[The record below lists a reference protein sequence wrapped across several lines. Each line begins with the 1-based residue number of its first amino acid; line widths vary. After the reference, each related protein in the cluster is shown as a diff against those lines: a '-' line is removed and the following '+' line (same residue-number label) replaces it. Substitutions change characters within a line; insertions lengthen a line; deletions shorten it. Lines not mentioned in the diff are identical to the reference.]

1 MMKSNFSILLITIL
15 STLLFNS
22 CKDDKVD
29 GQWFPPTSNQ
39 PNVLLV
45 IADDMSIEACPGY
58 GIGATKPNMPNLQK
72 LIDNGVSFDNFW
84 TNPICSPTRATILSG
99 KYGYNSGVLDVQD
112 NGTIK
117 ADEKTLH
124 QYINEISGNGY
135 SHSIIGKWHLSPREP
150 NRPTQMGIGYYA
162 GLLGGAVSD
171 YGSWQFTENGQTTT
185 SNEYVTEK
193 FTNLAIDWIN
203 DQDKPW
209 FCWLAYTAPHTPFHL
224 PPDSMHAQGNL
235 PTDQAS
241 IDANPLPYFMAM
253 IESVDHELG
262 RLMDNIPSDELDNTI
277 IIFIGDNGSHGQ
289 VIQAPY
295 VSTQA
300 KGSLYEGG
308 IHTPMIVSGVGVNGG
323 STREPALVSSV
334 DLFAT
339 IGELIGSNVTQYE
352 DSYSFAGLLDNSNAQ
367 QRVFNYSEVNND
379 VANRAGYTVRDA
391 TYKLIQFD
399 SGNRRFYNL
408 VEDPYETDNLINK
421 LSSADQKALSDLE
434 AEAARIR
441 D

>member
-58 GIGATKPNMPNLQK
+58 GIGATKPHMPNLQK

-84 TNPICSPTRATILSG
+84 TKPICSPTRATILSG

-185 SNEYVTEK
+185 SNEYVTKK

-203 DQDKPW
+203 DQDKPGFQDFGEVNLTGNGGHGYIRLDW
-209 FCWLAYTAPHTPFHL
+209 FTP
-224 PPDSMHAQGNL
+224 DAL
-235 PTDQAS
+235 PTWGDGRLLILGDKGYIEIRKYTDLAKSQSGNHLYYANNEEVNH
-241 IDANPLPYFMAM
+241 IDCRDVKLPYF
-253 IESVDHELG
+253 
-262 RLMDNIPSDELDNTI
+262 R
-277 IIFIGDNGSHGQ
+277 
-289 VIQAPY
+289 
-295 VSTQA
+295 
-300 KGSLYEGG
+300 
-308 IHTPMIVSGVGVNGG
+308 
-323 STREPALVSSV
+323 
-334 DLFAT
+334 
-339 IGELIGSNVTQYE
+339 
-352 DSYSFAGLLDNSNAQ
+352 
-367 QRVFNYSEVNND
+367 
-379 VANRAGYTVRDA
+379 
-391 TYKLIQFD
+391 
-399 SGNRRFYNL
+399 
-408 VEDPYETDNLINK
+408 NLINDV
-421 LSSADQKALSDLE
+421 LNRSETACSQELTYLTMELAIHAQEL
-434 AEAARIR
+434 AEKK
-441 D
+441 